1 MKEQTAMMEAI
12 NHLSIWVDNGLSLDK
27 WIENYK
33 DSYIKKEKE
42 QIIDA
47 RNDALRDKYTSVYN
61 DLITY
66 GQAKIETKTSE
77 QYYNQTYLEESK

>member
-1 MKEQTAMMEAI
+1 MRGEFVVATKILT
-12 NHLSIWVDNGLSLDK
+12 K
-27 WIENYK
+27 IELELLE
-33 DSYIKKEKE
+33 KEKG

-77 QYYNQTYLEESK
+77 QYYNQTYLEESR